1 MAGGLLNLVSH
12 GASSIFLFGN
22 PQKSLFYKTYKSITN
37 FGMQRFRL
45 ECDKKQNLNMTTET
59 KYSFKI
65 ERHADLLGDT
75 HLVVN
80 IPDIWCFEKN
90 DFSTYKTTRY
100 SFNWIHEL
108 GTSMINEISV
118 ESGGVILAKYTGEYL
133 SLIEHRDNAT
143 KLDLWKKMIGH
154 VPDIYD
160 SKYTLEKKYPTIRG
174 RKLYIPLKCWFTLGS
189 EQALPLI
196 ALQYS
201 PVYIHITIK
210 PVVELYRI
218 QTKVY
223 QTNTNIF
230 NIDIMRANWKKPDFS
245 DDYQKL
251 FYFLQ
256 KDHGNIN
263 KEMEWNLDIH
273 IISTYYFLD
282 EKERKE
288 IAKRDH
294 KYLVKDM
301 FQHNFKYLHGPS
313 VLKLDTRGLVSSFQF
328 RCRRSD
334 VDKRNEWSN
343 FSNYE
348 YFHEEYP
355 PIVDNTQNLNY
366 GENDSGT
373 GDESYYRHEEIVQD
387 FKLVMDGNDRE
398 NTLDSGILQYIEPY
412 MRSNGCG
419 KKGVYYYN
427 FTTNTN
433 LSEYQPHGAMNMD
446 KFEDIHFY
454 VNTIEPPIN
463 EDSQVTVVCDNEG
476 EVIGVDQKTQEM
488 FEYTYDFDVYEER
501 YNIIIIKNGIIGT
514 FFAR

>member
-59 KYSFKI
+59 KFSFKI

-80 IPDIWCFEKN
+80 IPDIWCFNRHDLLRGN
-90 DFSTYKTTRY
+90 DTEYNFS
-100 SFNWIHEL
+100 WIHEL
-108 GTSMINEISV
+108 GTNMINEISV

-154 VPDIYD
+154 VPEVYA
-160 SKYTLEKKYPTIRG
+160 SEYTTEKKYPTIRG

-189 EQALPLI
+189 EQALPLV

-218 QTKVY
+218 QV
-223 QTNTNIF
+223 QVDNQS
-230 NIDIMRANWKKPDFS
+230 WKKPDFS
-245 DDYQKL
+245 DDNQKL
-251 FYFLQ
+251 VYFLQ
-256 KDHGNIN
+256 KDHTNIN

-313 VLKLDTRGLVSSFQF
+313 VLKLDTRGLVSNFQF

-348 YFHEEYP
+348 YFHEKYP
-355 PIVDNTQNLNY
+355 PTKKTT
-366 GENDSGT
+366 ENSDYADYPD
-373 GDESYYRHEEIVQD
+373 DEPYYRYEEIIQD

-412 MRSNGCG
+412 TRSKGCG
-419 KKGVYYYN
+419 KNGVYYYN
-427 FTTNTN
+427 FTTNTD

-446 KFEDIHFY
+446 KFEDIHFH

-463 EDSQVTVVCDNEG
+463 EDSNVTVVCDTEG
-476 EVIGVDQKTQEM
+476 EVIGVDQKTQDM
-488 FEYTYDFDVYEER
+488 FEYTFDLDVYEER
-501 YNIIIIKNGIIGT
+501 YNIIIINNGMIGT